1 MKPEWKSF
9 LIDAGAEFTDATL
22 DHFGN
27 PERERRMV
35 LSGPVFADLSHF
47 GLLEVH
53 GPDARSFL
61 QAQLATDMA
70 AVSPGQATFA
80 CHLSAQGKVLSSF
93 ILLARGDGFYLFLP
107 RQHLEDTL
115 NRLRRFVLRA
125 RVTLEDASEALI
137 RLGLAGNALTADLQ
151 TVFGSDLPSQSFAVV
166 SAGEMLL
173 VRLPGTAPRWLAL
186 GPLEAMKD
194 LWERLQARGA
204 PVGPEA
210 WALLTIQAGQP
221 FITPE
226 TAEHFIPQMLNL
238 DALGAVGFGK
248 GCYPGQEI
256 VTRVRH
262 RGEIKRRLRIGLTR
276 ADLAPRPGMVLAR
289 SGGESGESVGTVIAA
304 ARHPDGG
311 FLTLAVLHQEAA
323 TADDVV
329 IPDCDNAPF
338 QLRELP
344 YPLPER

>member
-9 LIDAGAEFTDATL
+9 LMDAGAEFSGAML
-22 DHFGN
+22 VHFGN

-53 GPDARSFL
+53 GPDARNFL
-61 QAQLATDMA
+61 QAQLATNLTS
-70 AVSPGQATFA
+70 VSTEQASFA
-80 CHLSAQGKVLSSF
+80 CYLSAQGKVLCSC
-93 ILLARGDGFYLFLP
+93 ILLVRGDGFYLFMP
-107 RQHLEDTL
+107 REQLEDTL

-125 RVTLEDASEALI
+125 RVTLEDASEAMI
-137 RLGLAGNALTADLQ
+137 RLGIAGEALTADLQ
-151 TVFGSDLPSQSFAVV
+151 TVFGCDLPNRSFAVV
-166 SAGEMLL
+166 NQEERSL
-173 VRLPGTAPRWLAL
+173 VRLPGAAPRWLAL
-186 GPLEAMKD
+186 GSFPAMKE
-194 LWERLQARGA
+194 LWGRVQVRGA
-204 PVGPEA
+204 PVGPQA
-210 WALLTIQAGQP
+210 WDLLAIQAGEP

-226 TAEHFIPQMLNL
+226 TADHFIPQMLNL

-262 RGEIKRRLRIGLTR
+262 RGEIKRRLRIGLAR
-276 ADLAPRPGMVLAR
+276 ADVSPRPGMHVAHV
-289 SGGESGESVGTVIAA
+289 GEKGSEVVGTVIAA

-311 FLTLAVLHQEAA
+311 FLALAVLQQDAMSA
-323 TADDVV
+323 TALQL
-329 IPDCDNAPF
+329 PECGNAPF

-344 YPLPER
+344 YPLPDR

>member
-9 LIDAGAEFTDATL
+9 LIDAGAEFSDGTL

-47 GLLEVH
+47 GLLEVR

-61 QAQLATDMA
+61 QAQLATDLA
-70 AVSPGQATFA
+70 AVSPEQATFG
-80 CHLSAQGKVLSSF
+80 CHLSPQGKVLSSF
-93 ILLARGDGFYLFLP
+93 ILLARGDGFHLFLP
-107 RQHLEDTL
+107 REQLEDTL

-125 RVTLEDASEALI
+125 RVTLEDASDALI
-137 RLGLAGNALTADLQ
+137 RLGLAGDALTADLQ
-151 TVFGSDLPSQSFAVV
+151 ALFGSDLPSQAFAVA

-186 GPLEAMKD
+186 GSLEAMKD

-210 WALLTIQAGQP
+210 WALLAIQAGEP
-221 FITPE
+221 FVTQE

-262 RGEIKRRLRIGLTR
+262 RGEIKRRLRVGLAR
-276 ADLAPRPGMVLAR
+276 ADLSPRPGMALAR
-289 SGGESGESVGTVIAA
+289 SGGEPGESVGTVIAA

-323 TADDVV
+323 MAGDVI
-329 IPDCDNAPF
+329 IPDCDNASF

>member
-70 AVSPGQATFA
+70 TVSPEQATFA
-80 CHLSAQGKVLSSF
+80 CHLSPQGKVLSSC

-107 RQHLEDTL
+107 REQLEDTL

-125 RVTLEDASEALI
+125 RVTLEDASD
-137 RLGLAGNALTADLQ
+137 ALTADLQ
-151 TVFGSDLPSQSFAVV
+151 TVFGGDLPSQAFAVT

-204 PVGPEA
+204 PVGPQA
-210 WALLTIQAGQP
+210 WALLAIQAGEP
-221 FITPE
+221 FVTPE

-323 TADDVV
+323 TASDVV